1 MKMRRTALTLGVV
14 TALMLA
20 PLHAMAQTS
29 EGVSLFTPFPGV
41 IVGPGATASFDITA
55 TGPAGAR
62 APLAVEGLPDGWTA
76 SFRGESATVDLVAIT
91 SEGTGGQLRLDVV
104 VPESASPGTV
114 ELTVTAGGATLPLS
128 VTVEEGAAGSLTLA
142 PDFPG
147 QRGPVD
153 GDFTFRVTVSNDTAA
168 DLNLS
173 LEATGPEGWDVSAEP
188 TTQAQASVI
197 TVAAG
202 GSETVNLTASPP
214 PAAEAGLYEVG
225 MTASA
230 EGAEAELTVAIE
242 LVGDFSVSLTTP
254 DQRLNAE
261 VTIGETTQLPIL
273 VVNDGTAVLESVV
286 LSAQPPSGWEV
297 TIDPEAIPALQPGES
312 FQATA
317 SITPAGDALA
327 GDYDLGFNA
336 SAGTATDSMSIR
348 TTVNPSALWGIV
360 GVALIALTL
369 AGLAL
374 VFRRFGRR

>member
-1 MKMRRTALTLGVV
+1 
-14 TALMLA
+14 MLV
-20 PLHAMAQTS
+20 PLHAVAQTS

-91 SEGTGGQLRLDVV
+91 SEGTGGELRLDVV

-114 ELTVTAGGATLPLS
+114 DLTVTAGAATLPLS
-128 VTVEEGAAGSLTLA
+128 VTVEEGAAGSLTLT

-188 TTQAQASVI
+188 STQAQASVI

-230 EGAEAELTVAIE
+230 EGAEAEVTVAIE

-261 VTIGETTQLPIL
+261 VTIGQTTQLAIL
-273 VVNDGTAVLESVV
+273 VVNDGTAALESVV

-327 GDYDLGFNA
+327 GDYDLGFSA
-336 SAGTATDSMSIR
+336 AAGTATDSMSIR

-360 GVALIALTL
+360 GVALVALTL